1 MALFTSL
8 LTLHTHYTSFHL
20 QLTSLLTLIPHTN
33 PFGSKRTRFT
43 RLKLV
48 LISVSGTSVSQCPL
62 NFRKGSTQPQHIEGR
77 QKDMSYCIC
86 LNVVVVYSLQ
96 AEMSSFVVAVAS
108 LERISLVLVV
118 YCAHSS
124 GK

>member
-8 LTLHTHYTSFHL
+8 LTLHTHYTSFQL

-33 PFGSKRTRFT
+33 SFGSKRTRFT

-62 NFRKGSTQPQHIEGR
+62 NFRKGSTQPQHREGR
-77 QKDMSYCIC
+77 QKDMSYIC